1 MLGELP
7 NGVGVEAEG
16 NGCINSRNTAGT
28 EKAMLL
34 YRAEDME
41 SEPGVAACV
50 LVPVTE
56 SGLRNVLLASVT
68 LTLSK
73 SHTPVVGSQ

>member
-16 NGCINSRNTAGT
+16 NGYINSLNTAGT

-41 SEPGVAACV
+41 SEPEVAACV

-56 SGLRNVLLASVT
+56 SGLQNVLLASVT

-73 SHTPVVGSQ
+73 SHTPGVGSQ